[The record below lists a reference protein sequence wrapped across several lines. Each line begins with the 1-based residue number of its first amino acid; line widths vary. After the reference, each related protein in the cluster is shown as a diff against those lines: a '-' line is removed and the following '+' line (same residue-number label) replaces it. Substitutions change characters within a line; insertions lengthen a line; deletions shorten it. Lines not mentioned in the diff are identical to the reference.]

1 MFAFETSLLI
11 PLGDN
16 VFCIVCLLCVLP
28 PEVDQ
33 QRKSLHNCSTR
44 PESKV
49 NSYPVFCAF
58 FLSVLP
64 ATSLLSFLLPEKK
77 RKHSYICFIAVLLF
91 ACCGFFNL
99 DRPFS
104 LSLSRSALLKVITLP
119 NTPSSVTACVIGPVV
134 SQSVKTSAS
143 LSSRFKQSSHF

>member
-58 FLSVLP
+58 FCQCSLPPLSCHFCYLKRKENTLISVL
-64 ATSLLSFLLPEKK
+64 
-77 RKHSYICFIAVLLF
+77 LLF
-91 ACCGFFNL
+91 CCLPAVVSLILTG
-99 DRPFS
+99 PS

>member
-33 QRKSLHNCSTR
+33 QRKSLRNCSTR

-77 RKHSYICFIAVLLF
+77 TKHSYICFIAVLLF

-104 LSLSRSALLKVITLP
+104 LSLSLSISTVKGDHAAKHALFSHGVCNWP
-119 NTPSSVTACVIGPVV
+119 GCESVCENF
-134 SQSVKTSAS
+134 SQFIK
-143 LSSRFKQSSHF
+143 